1 MIFELLIIIMII
13 FYSRADQIVSVNGNS
28 LLDISVD
35 EAMFLISPNELID
48 LTVTIQVI
56 RPKKVDALNQLLSYN
71 TNDQYNSNWLVIN
84 NNNHNYYYYYYYY

>member
-84 NNNHNYYYYYYYY
+84 NNNHYYYYYYY